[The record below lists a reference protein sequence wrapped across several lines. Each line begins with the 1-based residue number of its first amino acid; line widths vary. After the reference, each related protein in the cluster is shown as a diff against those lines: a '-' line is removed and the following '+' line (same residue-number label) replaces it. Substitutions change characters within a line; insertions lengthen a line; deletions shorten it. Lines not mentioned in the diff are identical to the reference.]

1 MNILLFRNF
10 KKRVNSTLR
19 PADSLGESR
28 TISAKSRIDY
38 LNPVFLITGIDMS
51 INYVK
56 WQGAYYYV
64 TDKAV
69 RLNDIMELT
78 CSIDAPA
85 TIKEDIMATT
95 AHVVYSSSDY
105 TKHLRD
111 QRLQPTLTVN
121 NAVGSVPLST
131 LFFDASGCYVIGVIS
146 KEASGVNGALDYFVL
161 TIQELK
167 ALISRL
173 LEKSFFEQIS
183 DLLVNPMDFI
193 VSCKWLPF
201 SSSDM
206 PGIAN
211 QPIFIR
217 EVDTN
222 LTGRRLSAY
231 TKNNSVAVAFPYP
244 QGHES
249 TFLDLSPFTTASIYL
264 PFVGIVDLPTDA
276 LYPST
281 TCNIDINVDIIL
293 GNISYK
299 IGRSATVGYYSI
311 YSGSCSANLP
321 LSNAKQDV
329 ENIAGGTFAL
339 IGTAISAAVVP
350 MTAPVALGIA
360 GAALAGA
367 GTTISG
373 TSMHTQT
380 NGALSSR
387 LGATLGLDIVV
398 TFIMYVPSE
407 FFDSEERIARIG
419 LPCNKM
425 RTLTGLTG
433 YCQTSGASISTSAPD
448 SVRNTCNAML
458 DSGIYLE

>member
-19 PADSLGESR
+19 PADSMGESR

-38 LNPVFLITGIDMS
+38 LSPTFLITGVDMS

-85 TIKEDIMATT
+85 TIKDDILATT

-105 TKHLRD
+105 TKDIRD
-111 QRLQPTLTVN
+111 ARLLPTLATT
-121 NAVGSVPLST
+121 NATGSVPLSR
-131 LFFDASGCYVIGVIS
+131 LFFDSAGCYVIGVIS
-146 KEASGVNGALDYFVL
+146 KEASGVNGAVDYFVL

-173 LEKSFFEQIS
+173 MEKSFFEQIS

-201 SSSDM
+201 APADM
-206 PGIAN
+206 PGVAN
-211 QPIFIR
+211 QSIFIR
-217 EVDTN
+217 EIDTN
-222 LTGRRLSAY
+222 LTGRKLNSY
-231 TKNNSVAVAFPYP
+231 TKTASVTVALPYAL
-244 QGHES
+244 GHEH

-264 PFVGIVDLPTDA
+264 PFIGIVDLPMDA
-276 LYPST
+276 IYPGTS
-281 TCNIDINVDIIL
+281 CNVDIDVDIIL

-299 IGRSATVGYYSI
+299 IGRSATVAYYST

-321 LSNAKQDV
+321 LSNVKQDV
-329 ENIAGGTFAL
+329 ENIAGGTIAL

-360 GAALAGA
+360 GAALAGV

-373 TSMHTQT
+373 LSMHTQT

-387 LGATLGLDIVV
+387 LGATVSLDIVV
-398 TFIMYVPSE
+398 TFIMYEPSE
-407 FFDSEERIARIG
+407 LFDSEERIARIG

-448 SVRNTCNAML
+448 SVRSTCNAML